1 MAEAKDE
8 AGGWALEGCTCP
20 PLFDHRRFLHHIG
33 CPLKDR
39 DQALSAPTAE
49 SGKDSAPP
57 GSDVTP
63 NSGGPVHVQGVI
75 TTTGGGGAVEPV
87 AEAPERVTSQQ
98 AFGIVLGLDGERF
111 EILNRYIA
119 QQEQSERE
127 VAGLRESLD
136 KYRNRKR
143 ELDQELASKLDD
155 IEQLRTQLTAAER
168 KAEGLRNECEDL
180 RGGLELAEQALTD
193 ANLKAEG
200 LRVDNEELAEL
211 MAKEHARAVSAA
223 AKLAESERQAE
234 TLEGLA
240 RRGCFLWLHVYA
252 NGTPFVVLGD
262 EPGARDKW
270 AGKRHEGATVL
281 AAIEAMVTTLPQ
293 AHRDAM
299 RAPPASIEPAG
310 VEAGKADP
318 TPTETEAPA
327 RFRVGQRVLINST
340 VTTTRSGIVSDID
353 RYGLR
358 IKGLG
363 IWFGWH
369 EVTSDEPEPA
379 GPAPPKPRA
388 AKLTGP
394 VEAFRAELVA
404 ALRDLVP
411 KAKDLT
417 PAERFLFLAQSL
429 DREGG
434 GNV

>member
-180 RGGLELAEQALTD
+180 RGGLELAEQALQ
-193 ANLKAEG
+193 AASGWLVA
-200 LRVDNEELAEL
+200 LRGALA
-211 MAKEHARAVSAA
+211 S
-223 AKLAESERQAE
+223 
-234 TLEGLA
+234 T
-240 RRGCFLWLHVYA
+240 
-252 NGTPFVVLGD
+252 
-262 EPGARDKW
+262 
-270 AGKRHEGATVL
+270 
-281 AAIEAMVTTLPQ
+281 
-293 AHRDAM
+293 
-299 RAPPASIEPAG
+299 EPAG
-310 VEAGKADP
+310 VEACKADEAQGIHPHLYTHARGDAACVRCGHHWFDRFKQPCKADP

-327 RFRVGQRVLINST
+327 RFRVGQRVKIVGFDSSKIPPSCVNQFALVLYMPDPQADVPGCT
-340 VTTTRSGIVSDID
+340 VAMEKTIGDYDAGEQWWVDFSE
-353 RYGLR
+353 L
-358 IKGLG
+358 
-363 IWFGWH
+363 
-369 EVTSDEPEPA
+369 EPA
-379 GPAPPKPRA
+379 DPAPPKPGEVVTRDIRIGDILA
-388 AKLTGP
+388 YQGQRSRVIGTEGYEGAIRSVCVEPAPFTGWVP
-394 VEAFRAELVA
+394 ADEL
-404 ALRDLVP
+404 
-411 KAKDLT
+411 
-417 PAERFLFLAQSL
+417 E
-429 DREGG
+429 REGG
-434 GNV
+434 GKS